1 MKEELNL
8 KHLKSVGSLSGCINK
23 GSVYDTDKGKIFVK
37 CNSGSEAD
45 VMFKGEYQ
53 SLKEL
58 SQTKTVKVPE
68 PLLIGEVDKKNFL
81 VMEYLDLKNLNNYSS
96 ELGTLL
102 AQLHLHNI
110 RALNQQKETSNLI
123 GKNNQAID
131 KFGFHITTACGYLPQ
146 NNEWCDDWVSFYTQQ
161 KLQYQINLIIR
172 EKENREIIEL
182 WSHLQQ
188 KIPIFFK
195 DITVQPSLLH
205 GDLWCGNA
213 GETDFEP
220 VIFDPAS
227 FYGHHEYDLAIAVMF
242 GGFKNQFFKSY
253 HALIKKTPG
262 FNQRQELYL
271 LFHHLN
277 HWNHFGTHKNSSLQI
292 MKSLIQQK

>member
-1 MKEELNL
+1 MEAYMKEELNL

-68 PLLIGEVDKKNFL
+68 PLLI
-81 VMEYLDLKNLNNYSS
+81 

-146 NNEWCDDWVSFYTQQ
+146 NNEWCDDW
-161 KLQYQINLIIR
+161 
-172 EKENREIIEL
+172 
-182 WSHLQQ
+182 
-188 KIPIFFK
+188 
-195 DITVQPSLLH
+195 PSLLH

-253 HALIKKTPG
+253 HALINKTPG

-292 MKSLIQQK
+292 MKSLIHQK